1 MVEWRK
7 TMDWSTRTVS
17 DKFRVERYKIRDLIL
32 YYIDGTLIVNR
43 RYQRKLVWGMRDKQL
58 LIDSLLQQIPLPA
71 LLISTYDIPDGI
83 DGVHEIVDGVQR
95 ISAIVS
101 FCLGEFGV
109 KYKGELCYFDPEAN
123 IDTRG
128 LKRENDSRLILR
140 ENYLPLDVCKRLE
153 RQELAVIET
162 GQDDDTVNLIFSRI
176 NSTGRKISSQDL
188 RQSSATGEFADVVR
202 RIASDVR
209 MDNTY
214 SDHVCLSDIKQI
226 SVGDKKLGYGVDL
239 DSTFWRRHDI
249 LINTAVIES
258 GDEEVIETLIASK
271 FIPGFK
277 KTKDSLDDLYHQG
290 TKRYKEIEECIKSYD
305 KCRLEESFK
314 KVFDIIDMIF
324 DSVNSN
330 FSEYLFKV
338 KRTRNKDKCFGVLF
352 LAIERLLSDGYFV
365 EDYEAIAIS
374 LRKSSAIFD
383 KIVREDNTSYVLAE
397 DDIETFYRVLKPACS
412 IENRFVNNEFV
423 EEIEKRLGYS
433 KFERQMTEFKIG
445 LSSFDSKKFNP
456 NTIMKV
462 SRALVAMANVSEPNE
477 EGLIIVGVAD
487 TFDSYRKW
495 KNEYNAT
502 GFVCGQHCITGIEE
516 EAEKMFG
523 SIDNYIREVRKKI
536 SAQQITDELKEYVL
550 EHFETVNFYGRTLLV
565 FKVKSV
571 PGSHYEDE
579 KFVRHGNESTS
590 VKGNMNS
597 MSLF

>member
-1 MVEWRK
+1 
-7 TMDWSTRTVS
+7 
-17 DKFRVERYKIRDLIL
+17 
-32 YYIDGTLIVNR
+32 
-43 RYQRKLVWGMRDKQL
+43 
-58 LIDSLLQQIPLPA
+58 
-71 LLISTYDIPDGI
+71 
-83 DGVHEIVDGVQR
+83 
-95 ISAIVS
+95 
-101 FCLGEFGV
+101 
-109 KYKGELCYFDPEAN
+109 
-123 IDTRG
+123 
-128 LKRENDSRLILR
+128 
-140 ENYLPLDVCKRLE
+140 
-153 RQELAVIET
+153 
-162 GQDDDTVNLIFSRI
+162 
-176 NSTGRKISSQDL
+176 
-188 RQSSATGEFADVVR
+188 
-202 RIASDVR
+202 

-214 SDHVCLSDIKQI
+214 SDHVCLSDIRQI
-226 SVGDKKLGYGVDL
+226 SVGDKKLGYGIDL
-239 DSTFWRRHDI
+239 NSTFWRRHDI

-277 KTKDSLDDLYHQG
+277 KTKDSLDDLYQQG
-290 TKRYKEIEECIKSYD
+290 TKRYKVIEECIKSYD
-305 KCRLEESFK
+305 KYRLEESFK

-352 LAIERLLSDGYFV
+352 LAIERLLSDGYFA
-365 EDYEAIAIS
+365 EDYEAIATS
-374 LRKSSAIFD
+374 LKKSSAIFD

-397 DDIETFYRVLKPACS
+397 DDIETLYRVLKPACS

-445 LSSFDSKKFNP
+445 LSNFDSKKFNP

-502 GFVCGQHCITGIEE
+502 GFVCGQHCITGIEG
-516 EAEKMFG
+516 EAKKMFG

-536 SAQQITDELKEYVL
+536 SAQKITDELKNYVL

-565 FKVKSV
+565 FRVKSA
-571 PGSHYEDE
+571 PGSRYEDE
-579 KFVRHGNESTS
+579 KFIRHGNESKN

>member
-1 MVEWRK
+1 MKSEQSIRLK
-7 TMDWSTRTVS
+7 YAKGLKSGLRFNTVFNDLIGLRIKVQEYHDS
-17 DKFRVERYKIRDLIL
+17 YPDYFRVVD
-32 YYIDGTLIVNR
+32 
-43 RYQRKLVWGMRDKQL
+43 MRNGK
-58 LIDSLLQQIPLPA
+58 
-71 LLISTYDIPDGI
+71 
-83 DGVHEIVDGVQR
+83 
-95 ISAIVS
+95 
-101 FCLGEFGV
+101 
-109 KYKGELCYFDPEAN
+109 K
-123 IDTRG
+123 
-128 LKRENDSRLILR
+128 
-140 ENYLPLDVCKRLE
+140 NYVCKRLE

-162 GQDDDTVNLIFSRI
+162 GQDDNTVNLIFSRI

-226 SVGDKKLGYGVDL
+226 SVGDKKLGYDIDL
-239 DSTFWRRHDI
+239 NSTFWRRHDI

-277 KTKDSLDDLYHQG
+277 KTKDSLDDLYQQG
-290 TKRYKEIEECIKSYD
+290 TKRYKVIEECIKSYD
-305 KCRLEESFK
+305 KYRLEESFK

-365 EDYEAIAIS
+365 EDYEAI
-374 LRKSSAIFD
+374 
-383 KIVREDNTSYVLAE
+383 
-397 DDIETFYRVLKPACS
+397 
-412 IENRFVNNEFV
+412 
-423 EEIEKRLGYS
+423 
-433 KFERQMTEFKIG
+433 
-445 LSSFDSKKFNP
+445 
-456 NTIMKV
+456 
-462 SRALVAMANVSEPNE
+462 
-477 EGLIIVGVAD
+477 
-487 TFDSYRKW
+487 
-495 KNEYNAT
+495 
-502 GFVCGQHCITGIEE
+502 VCGQHCITGIEE
-516 EAEKMFG
+516 EAKKMFG

-536 SAQQITDELKEYVL
+536 SAQKITDELKNYVL

-565 FKVKSV
+565 FRVKSA
-571 PGSHYEDE
+571 PGSRYEDE
-579 KFVRHGNESTS
+579 KFIRHGNESKN